1 MSDFLNLFEQPKP
14 KKDYSAPFP
23 VALTIAGS
31 DSGGGAGI
39 QADLKTFA
47 ALEVFGTSVLTLITA
62 QNTQGVTDL
71 RMLDEGIVRAQYEAV
86 MTDLQPKAAKTGA
99 LGNNRMIGLVA
110 ELLQEHPIEKLVI
123 DPVMISK
130 HGVPLLPD
138 DAIITMTQHLLGHAL
153 LVTPNRHEAARLT
166 GRTVEGPTSMKDAAK
181 RIFDFGVKHVLI
193 KGGHFEKIVRD
204 YYYDGTGF
212 IEFGADRVDSDHL
225 HGSGCTYAA
234 VITARLALGDE
245 LLAAIDFARAF
256 ISGAIEKSPQV
267 GKGIAP
273 VNPMHRLWE

>member
-1 MSDFLNLFEQPKP
+1 MSELFNIFEKPKP
-14 KKDYSAPFP
+14 KKDYSAPYP

-39 QADLKTFA
+39 QADLKAFA
-47 ALEVFGTSVLTLITA
+47 ALQVFGTSVLTLITA
-62 QNTQGVTDL
+62 QNTQGVSDL

-86 MTDLQPKAAKTGA
+86 MTDLPPNAAKTGA
-99 LGNNRMIGLVA
+99 LGSNRMIGLVA

-138 DAIITMTQHLLGHAL
+138 DACKAMTQHLLGRAL
-153 LVTPNRHEAARLT
+153 LVTPNRHEAAKLV
-166 GRTVEGPTSMKDAAK
+166 GRRVEGPTSMKDAAQ
-181 RIFDFGVKHVLI
+181 RIFDFGPKHVLI

-212 IEFGADRVDSDHL
+212 IEFGADRVDSEHL

-234 VITARLALGDE
+234 LITARLALGDE
-245 LLAAIDFARAF
+245 LLSAIEFAREF
-256 ISGAIEKSPQV
+256 INGAIEKSPQV

-273 VNPMHRLWE
+273 VNAMHRLWE